1 VVISIALFVHS
12 SLVVVD
18 SYIAPLW
25 EPSNQMFIAML
36 STTDFLDTIRLCLR
50 SGIRPLDVVNKSIRD
65 VLHTAVGSF
74 SHSTFQTVDAE
85 DTVYEMCKSL
95 QQFGN
100 DFVPIIDSSADDG
113 SLVATLGYCDIVNL
127 MFQAAAQHPH
137 LFQERIESLKC
148 RAQLSSALKSSPR
161 SSFSGTSPSKASRA
175 NESLPLPSIT
185 VPQTMLLGDVLN
197 LMYDKELSGVPVV
210 DDNGRVIGI
219 YHKEDLSFISSAT
232 PDAVDMII
240 NGSLSIQV
248 GEIVKHQ
255 TDDSSTV
262 PHKLCTCTGRDT
274 IKEVLDTMMS
284 RRVTRVVCIDD
295 DGRCSS
301 MISIADIVWYFFD

>member
-1 VVISIALFVHS
+1 
-12 SLVVVD
+12 
-18 SYIAPLW
+18 
-25 EPSNQMFIAML
+25 MFIAML

-50 SGIRPLDVVNKSIRD
+50 SGVRPVDVISKSIRD

-161 SSFSGTSPSKASRA
+161 SSFSGSPSKASRTS
-175 NESLPLPSIT
+175 ESIPLPTVT
-185 VPQTMLLGDVLN
+185 VPRTTLLGDVLN
-197 LMYDKELSGVPVV
+197 LMCAKELSGVPVV
-210 DDNGRVIGI
+210 DDNNRVIGI

-232 PDAVDMII
+232 PDAIEVIM
-240 NGSLSIQV
+240 NGSLSLQI

-262 PHKLCTCTGRDT
+262 PHKLCTCTVRDT
-274 IKEVLDTMMS
+274 IKEVLDTMLS

-295 DGRCSS
+295 DGRCTS